1 MNNTV
6 TKDDTYQGTYFTMEF
21 LFPKGKH
28 QPSSIKGLPR
38 NQVYRFGVAE
48 LVGWLGLSEEESVVV
63 IDDLLAE
70 IDEGSKSVKHI
81 FPNGESFTLTNREKN
96 SK

>member
-48 LVGWLGLSEEESVVV
+48 LVGWLGLSEEESVIV

-81 FPNGESFTLTNREKN
+81 FPNGESFTLSSRKKN